1 QVLLAAQRVGQ
12 PGAAH
17 QERVTR
23 PGYGGA
29 ETEGFAGRFGQV
41 GEGGRG
47 LVGAG
52 RRREAEVHGEA
63 VAPGGLG
70 GRRAEAEDRCAADV
84 GHPGFDVLP
93 LAVPQPEQS
102 AGSDAEEDPGA
113 AFGVGGEQQ
122 AAEAGRVGVRFEAL
136 FDGVGAEPAE
146 AAVGEAVESG
156 LEVAA
161 PGGPDVV
168 DQAGVAAAAGPADPP
183 ADLVGRAVRPGG
195 GARTGRDGDEHEGA
209 FAAAEAGGEQGVPAG
224 FAPVAGGVAARGGG
238 PQGGGAVAGAVQ
250 HGVGD
255 QVVEGVRF
263 GRGQGGGLGVVG
275 GRPGADVAADRRRG
289 GGGGGGG
296 RVVRDVV
303 GGGGRG
309 PGVGGRGGRFRRR
322 GAAGRGRGGRGGGG
336 RRRAGRFRR
345 RGAAGR
351 RRGGRGDGGRRGWG
365 RCGCRRGRPG
375 RGGWGSRGGRRGPG
389 RPGGR
394 EGRRARRGRRRGFPG
409 GAGRGR
415 AGGGRD
421 GRGRVR
427 CPARVRDAGG
437 GGRGR
442 QRRPPVRQWRPRA
455 HRAGRRGATDRPG

>member
-1 QVLLAAQRVGQ
+1 
-12 PGAAH
+12 
-17 QERVTR
+17 
-23 PGYGGA
+23 
-29 ETEGFAGRFGQV
+29 
-41 GEGGRG
+41 
-47 LVGAG
+47 
-52 RRREAEVHGEA
+52 
-63 VAPGGLG
+63 
-70 GRRAEAEDRCAADV
+70 
-84 GHPGFDVLP
+84 P

-168 DQAGVAAAAGPADPP
+168 DQAGVAAADGPADPP

-224 FAPVAGGVAARGGG
+224 FAPVAGGVAAHGGG

-275 GRPGADVAADRRRG
+275 GRPGADGAAGRRRG

-296 RVVRDVV
+296 AGGAR

-309 PGVGGRGGRFRRR
+309 PGGGGGGGGSGRGG
-322 GAAGRGRGGRGGGG
+322 GAGGGRGGGG
-336 RRRAGRFRR
+336 GGGGGGAGGFGRG
-345 RGAAGR
+345 GAAGG

-365 RCGCRRGRPG
+365 RCGCRRGRP
-375 RGGWGSRGGRRGPG
+375 
-389 RPGGR
+389 
-394 EGRRARRGRRRGFPG
+394 
-409 GAGRGR
+409 
-415 AGGGRD
+415 
-421 GRGRVR
+421 
-427 CPARVRDAGG
+427 
-437 GGRGR
+437 
-442 QRRPPVRQWRPRA
+442 
-455 HRAGRRGATDRPG
+455 